1 MSHEVQVDFHLDNSK
16 VPNYQII
23 NFHEILWRHS
33 QCEILFHISRP
44 ALVKHKQVAC
54 LLCLYCSITLL
65 VPNTRWWCRKWP
77 MMYYHLHLGFMLAI
91 YFLSLGLRHLEKT
104 DWKNYEVWSRV
115 WSEMLW
121 GKCHHKVSGQ
131 VLGWDKIQLLCNLF
145 IIIGQQLSVTTMFVC
160 CDLWQ

>member
-1 MSHEVQVDFHLDNSK
+1 MVSFPSCFPLFYRDESCTDVFKVDFHLDNSK
-16 VPNYQII
+16 APNYQII

-77 MMYYHLHLGFMLAI
+77 MMYYHLQLGFMLPI

-104 DWKNYEVWSRV
+104 DWKKLRSV
-115 WSEMLW
+115 
-121 GKCHHKVSGQ
+121 KSG
-131 VLGWDKIQLLCNLF
+131 VIRNAVRKMP
-145 IIIGQQLSVTTMFVC
+145 S
-160 CDLWQ
+160 

>member
-1 MSHEVQVDFHLDNSK
+1 MDCLVSFPSCFPLFYRDESCTYVFEVDFHLDNSK
-16 VPNYQII
+16 APNYQII

-77 MMYYHLHLGFMLAI
+77 MMYY
-91 YFLSLGLRHLEKT
+91 LSFSAFFPWVCVILRKLIEKT
-104 DWKNYEVWSRV
+104 TKCEVRCDQ
-115 WSEMLW
+115 
-121 GKCHHKVSGQ
+121 KCCKENAIIRCQ
-131 VLGWDKIQLLCNLF
+131 DKCWDGTKY
-145 IIIGQQLSVTTMFVC
+145 SYYVTC
-160 CDLWQ
+160 SS